1 MAIKKNLQ
9 AINKSL
15 EHRNYLFSFYIN
27 DFRSSSSE
35 LNRMEFEKLNQY
47 IDELII
53 KSKTIEYFLE

>member
-47 IDELII
+47 IDEII
-53 KSKTIEYFLE
+53 NH